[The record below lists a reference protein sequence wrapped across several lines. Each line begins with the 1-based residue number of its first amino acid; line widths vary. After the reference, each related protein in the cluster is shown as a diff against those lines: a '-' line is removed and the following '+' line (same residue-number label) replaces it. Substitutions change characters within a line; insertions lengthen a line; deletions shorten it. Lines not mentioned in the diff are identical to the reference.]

1 MSSHVG
7 YMNIYE
13 KIAAGK
19 AARKAQFAVL
29 IDPEKHHGRG
39 FASTARLAGEAG
51 VDFLFIGGSLL
62 SSDAMDKCLD
72 ILRQETH
79 LPLVIFP
86 GSTLQVNAKA
96 DAILL
101 LSLISGRNP
110 DLLIGNHVIAAPYL
124 RESGLEII
132 PTAYMLIESGI
143 TTTALYISNTRPIP
157 RLKDDIAA
165 CTAMAGEMLGLKLAY
180 LDAGSGAAE
189 TVPEAM
195 VRKVRETID
204 APIVVGGGIRSP
216 EKARNLVVAG
226 ANLIVVGNAIEENN
240 GLIADISEAIHQA

>member
-1 MSSHVG
+1 VSFHVS
-7 YMNIYE
+7 YMNVYE
-13 KIAAGK
+13 NIAAGK
-19 AARKAQFAVL
+19 DARKAKFAVL

-39 FASTARLAGEAG
+39 FTATARLADEAG
-51 VDFLFIGGSLL
+51 VDFLLIGGSLL
-62 SSDAMDKCLD
+62 SSDAMDNCLS
-72 ILRQETH
+72 ILRQETS

-86 GSTLQVNAKA
+86 GSTLQVNGKA

-143 TTTALYISNTRPIP
+143 TTTALYMSHTQPIP

-165 CTAMAGEMLGLKLAY
+165 CTAMAGEMLGLKLIY
-180 LDAGSGAAE
+180 LDAGSGAIE
-189 TVPEAM
+189 TVPESM
-195 VRKVRETID
+195 IRKVRDTID
-204 APIVVGGGIRSP
+204 APIVAGGGIRSP
-216 EKARNLVVAG
+216 EKARALVKAG
-226 ANLIVVGNAIEENN
+226 ASLIVVGNAIEQNN
-240 GLIADISEAIHQA
+240 NLIAKIAEAVHQA